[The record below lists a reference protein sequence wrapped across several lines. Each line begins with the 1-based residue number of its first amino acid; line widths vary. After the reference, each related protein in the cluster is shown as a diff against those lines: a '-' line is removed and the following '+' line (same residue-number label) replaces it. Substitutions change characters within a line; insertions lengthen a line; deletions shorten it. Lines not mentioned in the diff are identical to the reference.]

1 MPGYTILM
9 HFRPYPL
16 LTAFAIPV
24 LVLLVWLGVWQAQR
38 ADWKT
43 AEVASFKERLDAPAI
58 QIDAI
63 CAVGIA
69 EQQIMMTPPSD
80 GAAIRLFGMRAS
92 GKPGWKVFQASAM
105 CGRPILVQKGFE
117 ELVIG
122 GPGGVSPAPP
132 PPWPDRYIVAPW
144 PEKPAMASDNDPS
157 ANEWH
162 WMDAPAIAAALDQP
176 DLDTRF
182 VILPLDGM
190 PDFLVRTP
198 PETHVGYSVTWF
210 GMAIAF
216 VVIYGLFHMR
226 AGRLR
231 FGKARSEAKE

>member
-1 MPGYTILM
+1 M

-16 LTAFAIPV
+16 LTAFAIPA

-38 ADWKT
+38 AGWKA
-43 AEVASFKERLDAPAI
+43 AEVAGFTQTLQAPARPI
-58 QIDAI
+58 ETI
-63 CAVGIA
+63 CAEGFA
-69 EQQIMMTPPSD
+69 ERQIMTNPPAG
-80 GAAIRLFGMRAS
+80 GAVIRVFGVRAS
-92 GKPGWKVFQASAM
+92 GKPGWKLFQASGM

-117 ELVIG
+117 ELAIG
-122 GPGGVSPAPP
+122 GPGGVSPAPA

-144 PEKPAMASDNDPS
+144 PEKPAMASQNDPA

-162 WMDAPAIAAALDQP
+162 WMDGPAITAALDQP
-176 DLDTRF
+176 ELETRF
-182 VILPLDGM
+182 VVLPLDGM

-231 FGKARSEAKE
+231 FGKAQSAAESEAKE

>member
-9 HFRPYPL
+9 HVRPYPL

-43 AEVASFKERLDAPAI
+43 AEVASFKERLDAPAM

-63 CAVGIA
+63 CAAGIA

-117 ELVIG
+117 ELEKGYKSDNQCAEGAKLVDDSIALLSSKG
-122 GPGGVSPAPP
+122 ITGTPTYLFADGKFQSGVLEPDTLRQRLGLPVAAKKPPAAAPAP
-132 PPWPDRYIVAPW
+132 
-144 PEKPAMASDNDPS
+144 
-157 ANEWH
+157 
-162 WMDAPAIAAALDQP
+162 
-176 DLDTRF
+176 
-182 VILPLDGM
+182 
-190 PDFLVRTP
+190 
-198 PETHVGYSVTWF
+198 
-210 GMAIAF
+210 
-216 VVIYGLFHMR
+216 
-226 AGRLR
+226 
-231 FGKARSEAKE
+231 AKK

>member
-1 MPGYTILM
+1 MPGYTIPM

-16 LTAFAIPV
+16 FTAFAIPV

-43 AEVASFKERLDAPAI
+43 AEVASFKERLDAPAM

-63 CAVGIA
+63 CAAGIA

-105 CGRPILVQKGFE
+105 CGRHILVQKGFE

-176 DLDTRF
+176 DLDPRF